1 MHELGIANSILESVR
16 EEMQKHAGARLH
28 AIGLRIGEWSGVE
41 PESLRFCF
49 GVLAR
54 ETCAAGA
61 ELKIEMGSLQW
72 RCRSCHKEFTP
83 AEGESRCPDCGAS
96 YCRLVSGQQLEIAY
110 LDLEEP

>member
-1 MHELGIANSILESVR
+1 MHELGIANSILESVQA
-16 EEMQKHAGARLH
+16 EMQKHAGARLH

-54 ETCAAGA
+54 DTCAATA
-61 ELKIEMGSLQW
+61 ELVIEVNTLKW
-72 RCRSCHKEFTP
+72 RCRICHHEFTP
-83 AEGESRCPDCGAS
+83 AEGESNCPDCGAT